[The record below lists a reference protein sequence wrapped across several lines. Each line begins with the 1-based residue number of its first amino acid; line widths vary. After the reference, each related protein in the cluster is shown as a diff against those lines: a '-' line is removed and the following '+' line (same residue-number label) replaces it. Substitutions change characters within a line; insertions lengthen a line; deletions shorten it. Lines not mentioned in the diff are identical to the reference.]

1 MTGNYVLKLVGA
13 YPEISEVWLL
23 GSRAQGTA
31 RSDSDWDYLVFGSH
45 RVLRSLRQRN
55 GFNVPEVDLLVVY
68 DGNNFS
74 KPWRDGNRVKGGS
87 LKDWDWRRISD
98 ERATYRAAK
107 FREGSDFYMDI
118 STAQAYRV
126 WPGLAGK
133 SSIFLVVSDA
143 PAPRQ

>member
-1 MTGNYVLKLVGA
+1 
-13 YPEISEVWLL
+13 
-23 GSRAQGTA
+23 
-31 RSDSDWDYLVFGSH
+31 
-45 RVLRSLRQRN
+45 
-55 GFNVPEVDLLVVY
+55 LVVY

-98 ERATYRAAK
+98 ERATYRATK

-126 WPGLAGK
+126 WPVLAGK